1 MKLTT
6 FDRVLLSI
14 IVVLIIIL
22 VIIQISSNINLHSE
36 DSFIIILR
44 DIIVPI
50 GTLTTLFLLYFTL
63 KESQK
68 TNKIT
73 LGKDVFFKYLDDID
87 KLKSGVD
94 LSKLYYELDGV
105 LSSKPVYNFGFS
117 SVNMTFWVFIA
128 FLENTVEEKEYIERL
143 KKKDDTLLN
152 YEDNEDFNFLKY
164 KLKTLSRFL
173 RNISEISKSFVPII
187 SEIKDHEEFMSKQQ
201 YDYLISDIL
210 GFLSGYLSL
219 CVEMKEFK
227 TFYIIND
234 VTYRSSKTGNFNQ
247 KEKFLPLFQDGFD
260 FHYQV
265 IKEMLGNITYN
276 PSISNRN

>member
-1 MKLTT
+1 LSNMKLTT

-187 SEIKDHEEFMSKQQ
+187 CKPSACYVLQIIK
-201 YDYLISDIL
+201 I
-210 GFLSGYLSL
+210 
-219 CVEMKEFK
+219 V
-227 TFYIIND
+227 
-234 VTYRSSKTGNFNQ
+234 
-247 KEKFLPLFQDGFD
+247 
-260 FHYQV
+260 
-265 IKEMLGNITYN
+265 
-276 PSISNRN
+276 